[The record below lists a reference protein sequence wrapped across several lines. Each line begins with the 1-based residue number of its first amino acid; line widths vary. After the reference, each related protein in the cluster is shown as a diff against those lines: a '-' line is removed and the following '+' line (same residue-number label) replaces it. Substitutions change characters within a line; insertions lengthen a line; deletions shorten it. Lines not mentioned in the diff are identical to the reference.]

1 MNWMNVLY
9 LGIGTWIGSTIKN
22 TTNTLSRL
30 YQTFQGQEC
39 VNTVL
44 PKKIEQYIPKKVVNT
59 IEMGK
64 FIIEHLWLQLE
75 QFLTKSCVK
84 KDRFYHVRFV
94 IENKPYSLII
104 KPERGPESQYILT
117 DEHGIDRSEIV
128 KSYMRGIQS
137 VSKKLT
143 PRDLGYSTITKF
155 LDNEKLCSY
164 DSTDLIS

>member
-1 MNWMNVLY
+1 MNWVNVLY
-9 LGIGTWIGSTIKN
+9 LGIGAWIGKSM
-22 TTNTLSRL
+22 NTLSRL

-44 PKKIEQYIPKKVVNT
+44 PKKIEQYIPKKVINT
-59 IEMGK
+59 IEMSK
-64 FIIEHLWLQLE
+64 FIFEHVWIQLE
-75 QFLTKSCVK
+75 QFLTRSCVK

-94 IENKPYSLII
+94 IDNKPYSLII

-155 LDNEKLCSY
+155 IEDEKMCSY
-164 DSTDLIS
+164 DSTDLLT

>member
-1 MNWMNVLY
+1 MNWVNVLY
-9 LGIGTWIGSTIKN
+9 LGIGAWIGKSM
-22 TTNTLSRL
+22 NTLSRL

-44 PKKIEQYIPKKVVNT
+44 PKKIEQYIPKKVINT
-59 IEMGK
+59 IEMSK
-64 FIIEHLWLQLE
+64 FIFEHVWIQLE
-75 QFLTKSCVK
+75 QFLTRSCVK

-94 IENKPYSLII
+94 IDNKPYSLII
-104 KPERGPESQYILT
+104 KPERGPESHYILT

-155 LDNEKLCSY
+155 LENEKICSY
-164 DSTDLIS
+164 DSTDLLT

>member
-1 MNWMNVLY
+1 M
-9 LGIGTWIGSTIKN
+9 
-22 TTNTLSRL
+22 NTLSRL
-30 YQTFQGQEC
+30 YQTFQGREC

-44 PKKIEQYIPKKVVNT
+44 PKKIEQYIPKKVINT
-59 IEMGK
+59 IEMSK
-64 FIIEHLWLQLE
+64 FIFEHVWIQLE
-75 QFLTKSCVK
+75 QFLTRSCVK

-94 IENKPYSLII
+94 IDNKPYSLII

-155 LDNEKLCSY
+155 IEDEKMCSY
-164 DSTDLIS
+164 DSTDLLT